1 MAVVDME
8 QTYQRRDALMARLF
22 QATLGFFD
30 IYAIYLGN
38 TLGLY
43 RVLLQLGPMTA
54 ADLATRASA
63 DPRYVREWL
72 EQQAASGVL
81 DVAEPDAGDE
91 RRRYLLPA
99 AHVEVLL
106 DGDSLNCMA
115 GLVRLAVGSARPL
128 SAVMH
133 AFRTGDGVAFADY
146 GADVRDG
153 IAEMNRA
160 MYLNLLGS
168 VWLPAVPTL
177 HARLLAEPAARVADV
192 GCGTGWSSIA
202 LARAYPSV
210 EVDGFDLDASSI
222 AAATSNARAVGL
234 GDRVRFQVADAAGG
248 DSFDKRYDLVMAFE
262 MVHDLARPVEALRAM
277 RALLHPDGVVLV
289 ADERVGDAF
298 AAPADE
304 LDRFNYGWSIL
315 HCLPASRAESPSAAT
330 GTVMRTATLRNYA
343 AQAGFS
349 RADVLPIENDFWR
362 FYRLV
367 P

>member
-1 MAVVDME
+1 MVVVE
-8 QTYQRRDALMARLF
+8 LERTQQRRDALMSRLF

-43 RVLLQLGPMTA
+43 QLLLQLGPTTA
-54 ADLATRASA
+54 QELAARAAA

-72 EQQAASGVL
+72 EQQAASGIL
-81 DVAEPDAGDE
+81 DVAEASASDE
-91 RRRYLLPA
+91 ERRYLLPT
-99 AHVEVLL
+99 AHVDVLL
-106 DGDSLNCMA
+106 DGDSLNCMT
-115 GLVRLAVGSARPL
+115 GLVRLAVGSG
-128 SAVMH
+128 SALPAVVE
-133 AFRTGDGVAFADY
+133 AFRTGAGVPFADY

-168 VWLPAVPTL
+168 AWLPAVPAL
-177 HARLLAEPAARVADV
+177 HARLLAEPSARVADI

-202 LARAYPSV
+202 LARAYPLV
-210 EVDGFDLDASSI
+210 RVDGFDLDPSSI
-222 AAATSNARAVGL
+222 AAARANARAAGL
-234 GDRVRFQVADAAGG
+234 ADRVRFELADAARQSG
-248 DSFDKRYDLVMAFE
+248 DEGYDLVTAFE
-262 MVHDLARPVEALRAM
+262 MVHDLARPVEALSAM
-277 RALLHPDGVVLV
+277 RALLKPSGVVLV
-289 ADERVGDAF
+289 ADERVADAF

-315 HCLPASRAESPSAAT
+315 HCLPAARVESPSAAT
-330 GTVMRTATLRNYA
+330 GTVMRASTLRDYA
-343 AQAGFS
+343 RRAGF
-349 RADVLPIENDFWR
+349 AEVDVLPIENDFWR

>member
-1 MAVVDME
+1 MVVVDRE
-8 QTYQRRDALMARLF
+8 RTHQRRDALMARLF

-43 RVLLQLGPMTA
+43 RLLLQLGPMTA
-54 ADLATRASA
+54 TDQATRAAA
-63 DPRYVREWL
+63 DQRYIREWL
-72 EQQAASGVL
+72 EQQAATAIL
-81 DVAEPDAGDE
+81 DVAEPTVGDE
-91 RRRYLLPA
+91 SRRYVLPA
-99 AHVEVLL
+99 AHAEVLL
-106 DGDSLNCMA
+106 DGDSLNCMM

-128 SAVMH
+128 PEVMQ
-133 AFRTGDGVAFADY
+133 AFRTGKGIAYADY
-146 GADVRDG
+146 GTDVREG

-168 VWLPAVPTL
+168 IWLPAIPTL
-177 HARLLAEPAARVADV
+177 HARLLAEPWARVADV

-202 LARAYPSV
+202 LGRAYPCV
-210 EVDGFDLDASSI
+210 QVDGFDLDAWSI
-222 AAATSNARAVGL
+222 ATARSNARAAGL
-234 GDRVRFQVADAAGG
+234 ADRVRFEVADAAGAAPEQH
-248 DSFDKRYDLVMAFE
+248 YDLVMAFE

-277 RALLHPDGVVLV
+277 RALLNPGGVVLV
-289 ADERVGDAF
+289 ADERVGDTF
-298 AAPADE
+298 VAPADE

-315 HCLPASRAESPSAAT
+315 HCLPASRAESLSAAT
-330 GTVMRTATLRNYA
+330 GTVMRPATLRRYA

-349 RADVLPIENDFWR
+349 EVDVLPIENDFWR